1 MYNCDFHA
9 GFVALVLV
17 CFLPGILRE
26 DIFSTAY
33 QDKNN
38 RPRLIAQLA
47 QDKVSIKTRLQ
58 LTITLVNDSDEPITI
73 YRKLEIG
80 LWEGLIPKITDERGK
95 RFHNDVIEEPPF
107 KIDDIRKIPKSDF
120 VTIGPK
126 ESFVIKKFIN
136 LYNYLLE
143 AGPGR
148 YFITLY
154 YENPLPPQ
162 VIPSGIHVW
171 SVPPGSIKTE
181 PLYFVVEE

>member
-1 MYNCDFHA
+1 MYKCVFHV
-9 GFVALVLV
+9 GFVALASALLLV
-17 CFLPGILRE
+17 GIFKE
-26 DIFSTAY
+26 NGFSAAY
-33 QDKNN
+33 QDKSN

-47 QDKVSIKTRLQ
+47 EDKISIERGLR
-58 LTITLVNDSDEPITI
+58 LTIALVNDSDEPITI
-73 YRKLEIG
+73 YRKLDIG
-80 LWEGLIPKITDERGK
+80 LWEGLIPRITDEQGK
-95 RFHNDVIEEPPF
+95 RFHNDVIEEPIF
-107 KIDDIRKIPKSDF
+107 TSDDIRKIPINDF

-143 AGPGR
+143 ARPGR
-148 YFITLY
+148 YSVTLF

-181 PLYFVVEE
+181 PLYFVLE